1 MAIAGRQAYAGAFK
15 TAAAGPPRMSLSP
28 SARHRVLF
36 LILCFVWGTTWIAMK
51 VGAARVAP
59 EIFAG
64 TRWTVAGLAL
74 IAFRLVRGE
83 TVTIRPR
90 AIGRTLA
97 VALLMI
103 SLNQVIALYS
113 LRHTTAGL
121 GAVIT
126 SALMPVSLLGFSV
139 ISGQET
145 FSLRQ
150 AGAIALGVVGIL
162 VLFGPSALNGDLDTL
177 AVLGAFGVML
187 STLCYAAGTV
197 MARKLMRSVA
207 PVPLAAITNLFG
219 GVSLLLVSVV
229 IEPSALTGAWSWP
242 AVFAWLYLLLA
253 GSLMASII
261 YFVLVRD
268 WGASRTGTY
277 AFVSPVVAVAIGS
290 GLFGER
296 LGASDV
302 VGMGLMLL
310 AAGLVLKRPG

>member
-1 MAIAGRQAYAGAFK
+1 
-15 TAAAGPPRMSLSP
+15 MSLSP
-28 SARHRVLF
+28 SARQRVLF

-51 VGAARVAP
+51 VGTTHVPP

-74 IAFRLVRGE
+74 IAVGLVRGE
-83 TVTIRPR
+83 TVTIRTS

-139 ISGQET
+139 MSGQET

-150 AGAIALGVVGIL
+150 AGAIALGILGIL
-162 VLFGPSALNGDLDTL
+162 VLFGPSGLNGDLDTL
-177 AVLGAFGVML
+177 AVLGAFGIML

-197 MARKLMRSVA
+197 MARPLMRSVA
-207 PVPLAAITNLFG
+207 PVPLAAITNLIG
-219 GVSLLLVSVV
+219 GASLLLVSAM
-229 IEPSALTGAWSWP
+229 IEPSAFAGAWGW
-242 AVFAWLYLLLA
+242 AAGLAWLYLLLA

-261 YFVLVRD
+261 FFVLLRD

-277 AFVSPVVAVAIGS
+277 AFVSPVIAVAIGS

-296 LGASDV
+296 LGVSDAL
-302 VGMGLMLL
+302 GMALMLV
-310 AAGLVLKRPG
+310 AAGLLLKRPRGGEPGP